1 MIRPSSPIECSDAV
15 LQETFKNPAAGYTQ
29 LALSAIAGRGQ
40 ARGMRLGYHSIT
52 WGGVV
57 GDATGV
63 TSVKDLYYRANGS
76 MEQAVTDIAASG
88 YAGTEMFDGNLVLY
102 ADRPDDLRALLARA
116 GLELVSVY
124 TGGNFIYDEILAE
137 ELHRIRR
144 AAELAATFGAQRL
157 VVGGGARR
165 ASGTQNIDYE
175 RLAAALDRVTDI
187 AEEHGLTASYHP
199 HLTTI
204 VESPDE
210 LARLLPRTRIG
221 FCPDTA
227 HLAAG
232 GGDPAELIR
241 RYPDR
246 IRHVHL
252 KDLRSDPFGWL
263 PLGQGVLDFADI
275 MRALRDTGY
284 DSWLIVELDDYDGD
298 PREAAQISKTYLDGL
313 LKDLSA

>member
-1 MIRPSSPIECSDAV
+1 
-15 LQETFKNPAAGYTQ
+15 
-29 LALSAIAGRGQ
+29 
-40 ARGMRLGYHSIT
+40 MRVGYHSIT

-63 TSVKDLYYRANGS
+63 TSIKDLYYRANGS
-76 MEQAVTDIAASG
+76 MQQAFMDIAAAG
-88 YAGTEMFDGNLVLY
+88 YAGIEMFDGNLVPY
-102 ADRPDDLRALLARA
+102 ADRTQELRDLLQRA

-124 TGGNFIYDEILAE
+124 TGGNFIYDEILPE

-144 AAELAATFGAQRL
+144 AAELAAAVGAQRL

-165 ASGTQNIDYE
+165 AAGTQDADYE
-175 RLAAALDRVTDI
+175 RLASALDRVTDI

-275 MRALRDTGY
+275 LRALRETGY

-298 PREAAQISKTYLDGL
+298 PREAAEISKTYLDGL
-313 LKDLSA
+313 LKDPSA

>member
-1 MIRPSSPIECSDAV
+1 
-15 LQETFKNPAAGYTQ
+15 
-29 LALSAIAGRGQ
+29 
-40 ARGMRLGYHSIT
+40 MRLGYHSIT

-63 TSVKDLYYRANGS
+63 TSVKDLYYRANGP
-76 MEQAVTDIAASG
+76 MEQAVTDIAAAG
-88 YAGTEMFDGNLVLY
+88 YAGTEMFDGNLVPY
-102 ADRPDDLRALLARA
+102 ADRPDDLRNLLTRA

-124 TGGNFIYDEILAE
+124 TGGNFIYDEILPE

-165 ASGTQNIDYE
+165 ASGTQDLDYE

-232 GGDPAELIR
+232 GGDPAALIR

-252 KDLRSDPFGWL
+252 KDLRLDPFGWL
-263 PLGQGVLDFADI
+263 PLGQGVLDLPDI
-275 MRALRDTGY
+275 VRAVQESGY

-298 PREAAQISKTYLDGL
+298 PREAAEISKTYLDGL
-313 LKDLSA
+313 LKEASV